1 MITNNHIINEDYLK
15 DEKEIICI
23 FEDKE
28 KTTEKIINLESNR
41 YKYSDKKFD
50 VTLVE
55 ILDGDFIDHY
65 FEVDENL
72 IKDKEFLM
80 N

>member
-1 MITNNHIINEDYLK
+1 MITNNHIINENYLK

-23 FEDKE
+23 FEEKN

-50 VTLVE
+50 ATLVD

-65 FEVDENL
+65 LEVDENL